1 LADRGLEDEIGRL
14 AALDRMGGTIRAS
27 QRLRLLAEF
36 AQATLDIPL
45 VAVTFIHEGRQR
57 VCLTAGAPL
66 DDGPREAAFCDRTI
80 RGREVLVVPDAAVD
94 RRFADNPY
102 VTGAPGIRAYI
113 GAPLTTADGYNLG
126 ALCAIDVEPRAFGAA
141 EAALLAHLARRSVEE
156 IAHDAPRLDPLT
168 GALSGAA
175 WMAAARAEIARVRET
190 SGTATLL
197 LVDAEGIG
205 EANVAYGRVA
215 GDEGLIATA
224 AALTRAAG
232 RDGTVGRVGGAR
244 FAAVLPGLGAEA
256 AAALGEAA
264 RESVAATRTGLMPPG
279 LLGARFG
286 AAELTPAIDGPD
298 LWLKVAEVALTAEP
312 EGRRRRREVA

>member
-1 LADRGLEDEIGRL
+1 
-14 AALDRMGGTIRAS
+14 
-27 QRLRLLAEF
+27 
-36 AQATLDIPL
+36 
-45 VAVTFIHEGRQR
+45 
-57 VCLTAGAPL
+57 
-66 DDGPREAAFCDRTI
+66 
-80 RGREVLVVPDAAVD
+80 
-94 RRFADNPY
+94 
-102 VTGAPGIRAYI
+102 
-113 GAPLTTADGYNLG
+113 
-126 ALCAIDVEPRAFGAA
+126 
-141 EAALLAHLARRSVEE
+141 
-156 IAHDAPRLDPLT
+156 
-168 GALSGAA
+168 
-175 WMAAARAEIARVRET
+175 
-190 SGTATLL
+190 
-197 LVDAEGIG
+197 
-205 EANVAYGRVA
+205 VA